1 MLKFISLIL
10 FINVLWHGQR
20 GKAPTE
26 DLDEDEIFYSTDPIE
41 TVVKA
46 LKKENIEYLGLF
58 RKRPLTQEDRE
69 RIAELQN
76 LITNFG
82 VSGIFTYFYQL

>member
-10 FINVLWHGQR
+10 FINVLWHGQH
-20 GKAPTE
+20 GKAPIE
-26 DLDEDEIFYSTDPIE
+26 DFDEDEIFYSTNPTTTI
-41 TVVKA
+41 VRA

-58 RKRPLTQEDRE
+58 CKIPLTQEDRE
-69 RIAELQN
+69 RIAEIQN

-82 VSGIFTYFYQL
+82 VSCIFTYFN